1 MSSTLDPRKTSA
13 MAGAAAGAAAAEVTD
28 VDDLSRQSDTRSP
41 IRLGFWVLVVGFG
54 LFMAWAALAPLDEG
68 VSAPAQVSIE
78 TRRKAIQHLQGGV
91 IKQLPV
97 KEGQQVKAGEV
108 LLVLD
113 DGTTR
118 AVRDSIQQNYLAQR
132 AMESRLLAELSG
144 AAAIAFHADL
154 NKASEA
160 DARLHMSVQT
170 QQFNARRAA
179 LAAEVAAAQESIHGM
194 EAQAKGLGLMLESRQ
209 QQASL
214 QTEQLANVKSLAQD
228 GFAPRNQALQLEQ
241 AQAELRAG
249 MADLTANGQR
259 LLASMAETRM
269 RIALRKQDYL
279 KEAAGQLAE
288 VRREVQ
294 ANQEKLVAINTD
306 LSRLEVRSP
315 VDGQVVGLGV
325 SGVGSV
331 LTPGQKLMDIVP
343 IGAVLLLDT
352 KVPTHIIDKVHAGDP
367 TEVRFSGFAD
377 SPQLVVDGKLVS
389 LSTDAVSEQVGN
401 GVMTYYL
408 GRVAIT
414 EAGLKALGARTLQP
428 GMPAEVL
435 IRTGE
440 RSLLTY
446 LMHPLTKR
454 IAASMKE
461 E

>member
-1 MSSTLDPRKTSA
+1 MSPNTDTRTSP
-13 MAGAAAGAAAAEVTD
+13 AAASDVTD

-41 IRLGFWVLVVGFG
+41 IRMGFWVLVVGFG
-54 LFMAWAALAPLDEG
+54 LFIAWAAFAPLDEG
-68 VSAPAQVSIE
+68 VSASAQVSIE

-91 IKQLPV
+91 IKELPV
-97 KEGQQVKAGEV
+97 KEGQQVKAGDV

-144 AAAIAFHADL
+144 AGGVAFHADL
-154 NKASEA
+154 TKATEA
-160 DARLHMSVQT
+160 EARLHMSVQT
-170 QQFNARRAA
+170 QLFNARRAA
-179 LAAEVAAAQESIHGM
+179 LAAEMAALQESIHGL
-194 EAQAKGLGLMLESRQ
+194 EAQGKGYQQMLLNRQ

-214 QTEQLANVKSLAQD
+214 QGEQIGNIKSLAQD
-228 GFAPRNQALQLEQ
+228 GFAPRNQVLQLEQ
-241 AQAELRAG
+241 AQSELRAG

-259 LLASMAETRM
+259 VLASMAEM
-269 RIALRKQDYL
+269 RLKIAQRKQDFL
-279 KEAAGQLAE
+279 KEASTQLAD

-294 ANQEKLVAINTD
+294 ANQEKLVAISTD
-306 LSRLEVRSP
+306 LERTEIRSP
-315 VDGQVVGLGV
+315 VEGQVVGLGV

-331 LTPGQKLMDIVP
+331 VTPGQKLMDIVP
-343 IGAVLLLDT
+343 VESVLLLDT
-352 KVPTHIIDKVHAGDP
+352 KVPPHVIDRVHVGDP

-377 SPQLVVDGKLVS
+377 SPQLVVDAKLVS
-389 LSTDAVSEQVGN
+389 LSSDAVSEQTGN
-401 GVMTYYL
+401 GAITYYL

-414 EAGLKALGARTLQP
+414 DAGLKALGKRVMQP

-440 RSLLTY
+440 RTLLTY
-446 LMHPLTKR
+446 MLHPLTKR

>member
-1 MSSTLDPRKTSA
+1 MSPPKNPRQ
-13 MAGAAAGAAAAEVTD
+13 GAAAAAD
-28 VDDLSRQSDTRSP
+28 VSDVSDVSDVADLSRQSDTNSP

-54 LFMAWAALAPLDEG
+54 LFIAWAAFAPLDEG
-68 VSAPAQVSIE
+68 VSAQAQVSIE

-91 IKQLPV
+91 IKELPV
-97 KEGQQVKAGEV
+97 KEGEQVKAGAV

-118 AVRDSIQQNYLAQR
+118 AVRDAIQQNYLAQR

-144 AAAIAFHADL
+144 TGAISFHPDL
-154 NKASEA
+154 IKATES
-160 DARLHMSVQT
+160 DAKLHMTVQT
-170 QQFNARRAA
+170 QLFNARRAA
-179 LAAEVAAAQESIHGM
+179 LAAEAAAAQETINGF
-194 EAQAKGLGLMLESRQ
+194 EAQGKGLRLMLDSRQ
-209 QQASL
+209 QQAAL
-214 QTEQLANVKSLAQD
+214 QNEQVANVKSLAQD

-241 AQAELRAG
+241 SQAELRAG
-249 MADLTANGQR
+249 MADLAANGQR
-259 LLASMAETRM
+259 VLSSIAETRL
-269 RIALRKQDYL
+269 RVSQRKQDYL
-279 KEAAGQLAE
+279 KEASAQLAD

-294 ANQEKLVAINTD
+294 ANQEKLAAITTD
-306 LSRLEVRSP
+306 LERTEIRSP

-343 IGAVLLLDT
+343 VTSVLLLDT
-352 KVPTHIIDKVHAGDP
+352 KVPTHVIDRVHVGDP
-367 TEVRFSGFAD
+367 TEVRFSGFAN
-377 SPQLVVDGKLVS
+377 SPQLVVDGQVVS
-389 LSTDAVSEQVGN
+389 LSTDAVSEQMGGSVI
-401 GVMTYYL
+401 TYYL
-408 GRVAIT
+408 ARVAIT
-414 EAGLKALGARTLQP
+414 ESGLKALGPRVMQP

>member
-1 MSSTLDPRKTSA
+1 MSPNTDTRTSP
-13 MAGAAAGAAAAEVTD
+13 AAASDVTD

-41 IRLGFWVLVVGFG
+41 IRMGFWVLVVGFG
-54 LFMAWAALAPLDEG
+54 LFIAWAAFAPLDEG
-68 VSAPAQVSIE
+68 VSASAQVSIE

-91 IKQLPV
+91 IKELPV
-97 KEGQQVKAGEV
+97 KEGQQVKAGDV

-144 AAAIAFHADL
+144 AGGVAFHADL
-154 NKASEA
+154 TKATEA
-160 DARLHMSVQT
+160 EARLHMSVQT
-170 QQFNARRAA
+170 QLFNARRAA
-179 LAAEVAAAQESIHGM
+179 LAAEMAALQESIHGL
-194 EAQAKGLGLMLESRQ
+194 EAQGKGYQQMLLNRQ

-214 QTEQLANVKSLAQD
+214 QGEQIGNIKSLAQD
-228 GFAPRNQALQLEQ
+228 GFAPRNQVLQLEQ
-241 AQAELRAG
+241 AQSELRAG

-259 LLASMAETRM
+259 VLASMAEM
-269 RIALRKQDYL
+269 RLKIAQRKQDFL
-279 KEAAGQLAE
+279 KEASTQLAD

-294 ANQEKLVAINTD
+294 ANQEKLVAISTD
-306 LSRLEVRSP
+306 LERTEIRSP
-315 VDGQVVGLGV
+315 VEGQVVGLGV

-331 LTPGQKLMDIVP
+331 VTPGQKLMDIVP
-343 IGAVLLLDT
+343 VESVLLLDT
-352 KVPTHIIDKVHAGDP
+352 KVPPHVIDRVHVGDP

-377 SPQLVVDGKLVS
+377 SPQLVVDAKLVS
-389 LSTDAVSEQVGN
+389 LSSDAVSEPTGN
-401 GVMTYYL
+401 GVITYYL

-414 EAGLKALGARTLQP
+414 DAGLKALGKRVMQP

-440 RSLLTY
+440 RTLLTY
-446 LMHPLTKR
+446 MLHPLTKR

>member
-1 MSSTLDPRKTSA
+1 MSPNTDTRTSP
-13 MAGAAAGAAAAEVTD
+13 AAASDVTD

-41 IRLGFWVLVVGFG
+41 IRMGFWVLVVGFG
-54 LFMAWAALAPLDEG
+54 LFIAWAAFAPLDEG
-68 VSAPAQVSIE
+68 VSASAQVSIE

-91 IKQLPV
+91 IKELPV
-97 KEGQQVKAGEV
+97 KEGQQVKAGDV

-144 AAAIAFHADL
+144 AGGVAFHADL
-154 NKASEA
+154 TKATEA
-160 DARLHMSVQT
+160 EARLHMSVQT
-170 QQFNARRAA
+170 QLFNARRAA
-179 LAAEVAAAQESIHGM
+179 LAAEMAALQESIHGL
-194 EAQAKGLGLMLESRQ
+194 EAQGKGYQQMLLNRQ

-214 QTEQLANVKSLAQD
+214 QGEQIGNIKSLAQD
-228 GFAPRNQALQLEQ
+228 GFAPRNQVLQLEQ
-241 AQAELRAG
+241 AQSELRAG

-259 LLASMAETRM
+259 VLASMAEM
-269 RIALRKQDYL
+269 RLKIAQRKQDFL
-279 KEAAGQLAE
+279 KEASTQLAD

-294 ANQEKLVAINTD
+294 ANQEKLVAISTD
-306 LSRLEVRSP
+306 LERTEIRSP
-315 VDGQVVGLGV
+315 VEGQVVGLGV

-331 LTPGQKLMDIVP
+331 VTPGQKLMDIVP
-343 IGAVLLLDT
+343 VESVLLLDT
-352 KVPTHIIDKVHAGDP
+352 KVPPHVIDRVHVGDP

-377 SPQLVVDGKLVS
+377 SPQLVVDAKLVS
-389 LSTDAVSEQVGN
+389 LSSDAVSEQTGN
-401 GVMTYYL
+401 GVITYYL

-414 EAGLKALGARTLQP
+414 DAGLKALGKRVMQP

-440 RSLLTY
+440 RTLLTY
-446 LMHPLTKR
+446 MLHPLTKR

>member
-1 MSSTLDPRKTSA
+1 MSSKHDPRQT
-13 MAGAAAGAAAAEVTD
+13 GAAATDVSDVTD
-28 VDDLSRQSDTRSP
+28 VADLSRQSDTGSP

-54 LFMAWAALAPLDEG
+54 LFIAWAAFAPLDEG
-68 VSAPAQVSIE
+68 VSAQAQVSIE

-91 IKQLPV
+91 IKELPV
-97 KEGQQVKAGEV
+97 KEGQQVKAGDV

-144 AAAIAFHADL
+144 AGGVAFHADL
-154 NKASEA
+154 TKATEA
-160 DARLHMSVQT
+160 EARLHMSVQT
-170 QQFNARRAA
+170 QLFNARRAA
-179 LAAEVAAAQESIHGM
+179 LAAEMAALQESIHGL
-194 EAQAKGLGLMLESRQ
+194 EAQGKGYQQMLLNRQ

-214 QTEQLANVKSLAQD
+214 QGEQIGNIKSLAQD
-228 GFAPRNQALQLEQ
+228 GFAPRNQVLQLEQ
-241 AQAELRAG
+241 AQSELRAG

-259 LLASMAETRM
+259 VLASMAEM
-269 RIALRKQDYL
+269 RLKIAQRKQDFL
-279 KEAAGQLAE
+279 KEASTQLAD

-294 ANQEKLVAINTD
+294 ANQEKLVAISTD
-306 LSRLEVRSP
+306 LERTEIRSP
-315 VDGQVVGLGV
+315 VEGQVVGLGV

-331 LTPGQKLMDIVP
+331 VTPGQKLMDIVP
-343 IGAVLLLDT
+343 VESVLLLDT
-352 KVPTHIIDKVHAGDP
+352 KVPPHVIDRVHVGDP

-377 SPQLVVDGKLVS
+377 SPQLVVDAKLVS
-389 LSTDAVSEQVGN
+389 LSSDAVSEPTGN
-401 GVMTYYL
+401 GVITYYL

-414 EAGLKALGARTLQP
+414 DAGLKALGKRVMQP

-440 RSLLTY
+440 RTLLTY
-446 LMHPLTKR
+446 MLHPLTKR